1 MICVFISNLEGR
13 PALQIGDKLSP
24 PPSFT
29 SCSFSFSLSPEQ
41 QGFRKKIIKA
51 KIAYIR
57 FTVSAGVEVWS
68 VTDDNLYVE
77 G

>member
-1 MICVFISNLEGR
+1 MVLRADRLSKLE
-13 PALQIGDKLSP
+13 INYP
-24 PPSFT
+24 PPPVLQAVHSHFLCPLNNKALEKT
-29 SCSFSFSLSPEQ
+29 
-41 QGFRKKIIKA
+41 IIKA